1 MNDADPLAQLRDIH
15 LPPPIGWWPLAPGWW
30 LLGAI
35 ILVAFAIGGIW
46 FVRRYRQRRYRGF
59 ALQQL
64 RTLHRQWQ
72 TDRNDAAFAQAT
84 NRLLKQCALA
94 AFPRSDVAALSGA
107 EWLEFLDRHLRKPRF
122 TDPDL
127 RALATLYQPASHNV
141 SADTLHDAASH
152 WIRRHRC

>member
-30 LLGAI
+30 ILAAIALGVLTI
-35 ILVAFAIGGIW
+35 CGIW
-46 FVRRYRQRRYRGF
+46 LARRYRQRRYRHF
-59 ALQQL
+59 ALQQVRVL
-64 RTLHRQWQ
+64 YRQWQ
-72 TDRNDAAFAQAT
+72 ADRSDAAFAEAI

-127 RALATLYQPASHNV
+127 RALATLYQPTSPNV
-141 SADTLHDAASH
+141 AADTLRTAAEH

>member
-15 LPPPIGWWPLAPGWW
+15 LPPPIGWWPLAPGWS
-30 LLGAI
+30 LLIAI
-35 ILVAFAIGGIW
+35 AVVAFVIAGIW
-46 FVRRYRQRRYRGF
+46 LARRYRQRRYRRF

-64 RTLHRQWQ
+64 RALHIQWQ
-72 TDRNDAAFAQAT
+72 TEHDDAAFAQAV

-94 AFPRSDVAALSGA
+94 AFPRCDVAALSGA
-107 EWLEFLDRHLRKPRF
+107 EWLEFLDRQLRKPRF

-127 RALATLYQPASHNV
+127 RALATLYQPTSPTLA
-141 SADTLHDAASH
+141 ADTLRVAAEH